1 MSFLAEISI
10 AFTAGLIA
18 AGSPCVLPLYPGYL
32 AYIVS
37 MTQKQENHALRY
49 TLGLSV
55 LAGILTT
62 LIVIGA
68 ILALLQLAI
77 SDAMSIAIPFA
88 YAVIIAVGILIL
100 ADINPFMTLSSVNI
114 PWFNNSNLN
123 AYLYGMLY
131 APIAFPCSGPLL
143 VSLFALSFT
152 VTDLAELTGLF
163 LLFGMGMGTPLI
175 LMSLLT
181 DKYQLHIVRM
191 VTRHFRLTEI
201 ASGVILILIGVY
213 GFWTNWQFLSLY
225 LQ

>member
-62 LIVIGA
+62 LLVIGA

-88 YAVIIAVGILIL
+88 YATI
-100 ADINPFMTLSSVNI
+100 F
-114 PWFNNSNLN
+114 F
-123 AYLYGMLY
+123 
-131 APIAFPCSGPLL
+131 
-143 VSLFALSFT
+143 
-152 VTDLAELTGLF
+152 
-163 LLFGMGMGTPLI
+163 LFGIGMGTPLI

-181 DKYQLHIVRM
+181 DKYQLYIVRM
-191 VTRHFRLTEI
+191 VTRHFRVTEI
-201 ASGVILILIGVY
+201 TSGVILILIGVY

-225 LQ
+225 LR